1 MDAVKDDMNRP
12 HRPAAWEWPTFIGA
26 CIASCPTYFDM
37 VGFRLRGLLQRAV
50 STLGSTL
57 HVKSCPSLFRCHVTF
72 TPFQF
77 LLKPMTSTVS
87 NSIVNPTASCSSLSI
102 ALRRKFDV
110 KKRLSHARWIMGS
123 LRGNRTRRNQL
134 VNITDLERQL
144 AELDRQIVELRKQQS
159 ELGQESGGIDACIIP

>member
-1 MDAVKDDMNRP
+1 
-12 HRPAAWEWPTFIGA
+12 
-26 CIASCPTYFDM
+26 M

-57 HVKSCPSLFRCHVTF
+57 HVKSGQSLFRYHVTL
-72 TPFQF
+72 TPLQHFI
-77 LLKPMTSTVS
+77 LKTMTSTAS
-87 NSIVNPTASCSSLSI
+87 SSIVNPRAYSSSLSI

-134 VNITDLERQL
+134 VNIIDLERQL

-159 ELGQESGGIDACIIP
+159 ELGQESGGIDACMIP